1 MLIERIRRYFN
12 MIEITLAIAIMGV
25 GITSLMVLM
34 PVGLRSSQ
42 ESVANNYVPII
53 ADYFM
58 TMIRNRVIHDR
69 AGTAGNY
76 TYTDLNYKSATDAS
90 QSSIVAYL
98 TDISGM
104 SSGSSLPM
112 SNDMYS
118 IDPETGEIKG
128 GSGNNAFDLVAI
140 DESDHALT
148 INNVIIGDSSG
159 NWDITKVADSPA
171 NTKFNIKAQPTNIFV
186 NGNNNAYI
194 VVFRSKSEDGGLEY
208 DKVDFAAEVLLYK
221 DQLRDT
227 DNPTGYSLDDAAR
240 IIMHI
245 SWPIE
250 LPADKRQSRIYTW
263 DVVKGGIE

>member
-69 AGTAGNY
+69 TGTAGNY

-112 SNDMYS
+112 STDMYS
-118 IDPETGEIKG
+118 IKPDNTID
-128 GSGNNAFDLVAI
+128 SFDWIEPDNTNQILSI
-140 DESDHALT
+140 G
-148 INNVIIGDSSG
+148 NVILGDR
-159 NWDITKVADSPA
+159 DSA
-171 NTKFNIKAQPTNIFV
+171 STWTVQNIEDQPTNIFV
-186 NGNNNAYI
+186 NSSNSNGYI
-194 VVFRSKSEDGGLEY
+194 VVFRSKSEDGGMTY

>member
-69 AGTAGNY
+69 TGTAGNY

-98 TDISGM
+98 TDISG
-104 SSGSSLPM
+104 SSSISLPT
-112 SNDMYS
+112 DMYS
-118 IDPETGEIKG
+118 INPDSGEISG
-128 GSGNNAFDLVAI
+128 GSGANTFDLVAI

-159 NWDITKVADSPA
+159 NWDITKQGDD
-171 NTKFNIKAQPTNIFV
+171 KFNIKAQPTNIFV

>member
-69 AGTAGNY
+69 TGTAGNY

-118 IDPETGEIKG
+118 IKPDNTI
-128 GSGNNAFDLVAI
+128 GSFDWIEPDNTNQILSI
-140 DESDHALT
+140 G
-148 INNVIIGDSSG
+148 NVILGDR
-159 NWDITKVADSPA
+159 DSA
-171 NTKFNIKAQPTNIFV
+171 STWTVQNIEDQPTNIFV
-186 NGNNNAYI
+186 NSSNSNDYI
-194 VVFRSKSEDGGLEY
+194 VVFRSKSEDGGMTY

>member
-1 MLIERIRRYFN
+1 MLMKRLCRYFN

-25 GITSLMVLM
+25 GITSLMVLL

-58 TMIRNRVIHDR
+58 TMLRNRVIHDR
-69 AGTAGNY
+69 TGTAGNY
-76 TYTDLNYKSATDAS
+76 TYTDLTHKSATDAS

-98 TDISGM
+98 TDIS
-104 SSGSSLPM
+104 SGSVSLPT
-112 SNDMYS
+112 DMYS
-118 IDPETGEIKG
+118 IKPDSGEISG
-128 GSGNNAFDLVAI
+128 GSGANTFDLVAI
-140 DESDHALT
+140 DDSKHALT
-148 INNVIIGDSSG
+148 INNVIIGDRSG
-159 NWDITKVADSPA
+159 NWDITKKGDD
-171 NTKFNIKAQPTNIFV
+171 KFNIKAQPTNIFV

-221 DQLRDT
+221 DELEDASRS
-227 DNPTGYSLDDAAR
+227 YSLDDAAR

>member
-1 MLIERIRRYFN
+1 MLMKRIRHYFN

-69 AGTAGNY
+69 TGSAGNY
-76 TYTDLNYKSATDAS
+76 TYIDFNTKTANPS

-98 TDISGM
+98 TDISG
-104 SSGSSLPM
+104 SGSVSLPT
-112 SNDMYS
+112 DMYS
-118 IDPETGEIKG
+118 INPDSGEISG
-128 GSGNNAFDLVAI
+128 GSGANAFDLVAI
-140 DESDHALT
+140 DDSNHALT
-148 INNVIIGDSSG
+148 INDVIIGDSSG
-159 NWDITKVADSPA
+159 NWDITKVANNPA
-171 NTKFNIKAQPTNIFV
+171 DTEFNIKAQPTNIFV

-221 DQLRDT
+221 DKLRDT
-227 DNPTGYSLDDAAR
+227 DKSTGYSLDDAAR

>member
-69 AGTAGNY
+69 TGTAGNY

-118 IDPETGEIKG
+118 IKPDNTID
-128 GSGNNAFDLVAI
+128 SFDWIEPDNTNQILSI
-140 DESDHALT
+140 G
-148 INNVIIGDSSG
+148 NVILGDR
-159 NWDITKVADSPA
+159 DSA
-171 NTKFNIKAQPTNIFV
+171 STWTVQNIEDQPTNIFV
-186 NGNNNAYI
+186 NSSNSNDYI

-221 DQLRDT
+221 DELEDASRS
-227 DNPTGYSLDDAAR
+227 YSLDDAAR

>member
-58 TMIRNRVIHDR
+58 TMLRNRVIHDR
-69 AGTAGNY
+69 TGTAGNY

-98 TDISGM
+98 TDISG
-104 SSGSSLPM
+104 SSSISLPT
-112 SNDMYS
+112 DMYS
-118 IDPETGEIKG
+118 IKPNGEING
-128 GSGNNAFDLVAI
+128 GSGANTFDLVAI

-159 NWDITKVADSPA
+159 NWDITKVADST
-171 NTKFNIKAQPTNIFV
+171 NTEFNIKAQPTNIFV

-221 DQLRDT
+221 DELEDASRS
-227 DNPTGYSLDDAAR
+227 YSLDDAAR
-240 IIMHI
+240 IVMHI

>member
-1 MLIERIRRYFN
+1 MLMKRIRHYFN

-69 AGTAGNY
+69 TGSAGNY
-76 TYTDLNYKSATDAS
+76 TYIDFNTKTANPS

-98 TDISGM
+98 TDISG
-104 SSGSSLPM
+104 SGSVSLPT
-112 SNDMYS
+112 DMYA
-118 IDPETGEIKG
+118 IDSDGKISG
-128 GSGNNAFDLVAI
+128 GSGANAFDLVAI
-140 DESDHALT
+140 DDSNHALT
-148 INNVIIGDSSG
+148 INNVIIGDGSAG
-159 NWDITKVADSPA
+159 NWDITKQGDD
-171 NTKFNIKAQPTNIFV
+171 KFNIKAQPTNIFV

-221 DQLRDT
+221 DKLRDT
-227 DNPTGYSLDDAAR
+227 DKSTGYSLDDAAR

>member
-69 AGTAGNY
+69 TGTAGNY
-76 TYTDLNYKSATDAS
+76 TYTDLTHKSATDAS

-112 SNDMYS
+112 STDMYS
-118 IDPETGEIKG
+118 IKPNGTID
-128 GSGNNAFDLVAI
+128 SFDWIEPDNTNQILSI
-140 DESDHALT
+140 G
-148 INNVIIGDSSG
+148 NVILGD
-159 NWDITKVADSPA
+159 KDSA
-171 NTKFNIKAQPTNIFV
+171 STWTVQSIEDQPTNIFV
-186 NGNNNAYI
+186 NSSNSNDYI
-194 VVFRSKSEDGGLEY
+194 VVFRSKSEDGGMTY

>member
-1 MLIERIRRYFN
+1 MLMKRIRHYFN

-69 AGTAGNY
+69 TGTAGNY
-76 TYTDLNYKSATDAS
+76 TYTDLTHKSTTDAS

-104 SSGSSLPM
+104 SSVPLPT
-112 SNDMYS
+112 DMYS
-118 IDPETGEIKG
+118 IDPSDGTIKSFAWLEPDNTNQRLSIG
-128 GSGNNAFDLVAI
+128 
-140 DESDHALT
+140 
-148 INNVIIGDSSG
+148 NVILGDKSSAST
-159 NWDITKVADSPA
+159 WTVQ
-171 NTKFNIKAQPTNIFV
+171 NIEDQPTNIFV
-186 NGNNNAYI
+186 NSSNSNDYI
-194 VVFRSKSEDGGLEY
+194 VVFRSKSEDGGLNY
-208 DKVDFAAEVLLYK
+208 DKVDFAAEVLLYR
-221 DQLRDT
+221 DQLEDASRS
-227 DNPTGYSLDDAAR
+227 YSLDDAAR

>member
-69 AGTAGNY
+69 TGTVGNY

-118 IDPETGEIKG
+118 IKPDNTI
-128 GSGNNAFDLVAI
+128 GSFDWIEPDNTNQILSI
-140 DESDHALT
+140 G
-148 INNVIIGDSSG
+148 NVILGDR
-159 NWDITKVADSPA
+159 DSA
-171 NTKFNIKAQPTNIFV
+171 STWTVQNIEDQPTNIFV
-186 NGNNNAYI
+186 NSSNSNDYI
-194 VVFRSKSEDGGLEY
+194 VVFRSKSEDGGMTY

>member
-1 MLIERIRRYFN
+1 MLMKRIRHYFN

-69 AGTAGNY
+69 TGSAGNY
-76 TYTDLNYKSATDAS
+76 TYTDLTHKSATDAS

-104 SSGSSLPM
+104 SSGSRLPM
-112 SNDMYS
+112 SNDMYAIGSDGS
-118 IDPETGEIKG
+118 ISG
-128 GSGNNAFDLVAI
+128 GSGANAFGLVAI
-140 DESDHALT
+140 DDSNHALT
-148 INNVIIGDSSG
+148 INDVIIGDSSG
-159 NWDITKVADSPA
+159 NWDITKVADNPT
-171 NTKFNIKAQPTNIFV
+171 NTEFNIKAQPTNIFV

-221 DQLRDT
+221 DKLRDT
-227 DNPTGYSLDDAAR
+227 DKSTGYSLDDAAR